1 MCLCTQ
7 LFRCHLHS
15 NGWLQGIHNTLS
27 VALVVHCDI
36 LLVVNILMSSSHLF
50 RCPPFARLP
59 STSPPGWHVICVLCL
74 LKWPTDF
81 TCLFFFFKFL
91 SSTVFVSSLSKVSVF
106 YCVFVSIKYNR
117 FFCLSTSSGPQ
128 YYFQLFV
135 HCPCFCTKKYCW
147 IYITF
152 YDCQFQLIGCPS
164 ISQYSFHFVTYI
176 FGHSYY
182 LFYFHLTFAIIYYYM
197 TKR

>member
-1 MCLCTQ
+1 MACYMC
-7 LFRCHLHS
+7 FMPFKVANRFHLS
-15 NGWLQGIHNTLS
+15 I
-27 VALVVHCDI
+27 
-36 LLVVNILMSSSHLF
+36 
-50 RCPPFARLP
+50 
-59 STSPPGWHVICVLCL
+59 
-74 LKWPTDF
+74 
-81 TCLFFFFKFL
+81 FFFKFL

-152 YDCQFQLIGCPS
+152 YDCQFQLIGYPS

-176 FGHSYY
+176 FRHFNS
-182 LFYFHLTFAIIYYYM
+182 LFNFLFTFVICNCTPKVGNLVTNSSISSIIVMFAIASPFHW
-197 TKR
+197 